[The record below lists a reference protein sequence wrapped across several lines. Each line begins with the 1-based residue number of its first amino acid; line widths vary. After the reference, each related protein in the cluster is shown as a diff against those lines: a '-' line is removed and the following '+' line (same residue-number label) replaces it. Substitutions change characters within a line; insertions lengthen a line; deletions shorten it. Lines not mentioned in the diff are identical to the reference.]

1 MTIGMADID
10 LDGLPPPQAI
20 EELAFESILAE
31 LVADFRARWPDWD
44 MGALETDPIL
54 IALQVAAYR
63 EQNIRERI
71 NEAVRSNILPFAIGG
86 DLDQLAVFYDVVR
99 LEGESDA
106 QFRRRVVLA
115 IAGRSPGGTAERYR
129 SIALSADARI
139 ADVVVW
145 TNPLDPYVRVS
156 VLNTLNNGV
165 PYPEML
171 TAVREA
177 LNASGVLMVND
188 TLIVTGAVKT
198 MVDVAADVWLLPN
211 APQATLDTLAQHLR
225 DAWAAEGG
233 LGRDLTP
240 SWLVARLM
248 RPGVARV
255 DVAAP
260 MNGAAA
266 EFYEAIALGA
276 ITLTDK
282 GRAY

>member
-1 MTIGMADID
+1 MTIGIADID
-10 LDGLPPPQAI
+10 LDGLPPPQTI
-20 EELAFESILAE
+20 EELSFETILAE

-86 DLDQLAVFYDVVR
+86 DLDQLAVFYDLVR
-99 LEGESDA
+99 LNGETDA

-129 SIALSADARI
+129 SIALSVDARI

-145 TNPLDPYVRVS
+145 TNSLEPYVRVS

-177 LNASGVLMVND
+177 LNASSVLMVND
-188 TLIVTGAVKT
+188 TLIVTGAVRT
-198 MVDVAADVWLLPN
+198 TIDVVADVWLLPN
-211 APQATLDTLAQHLR
+211 APQATFDALAQHLR

-255 DVAAP
+255 SVTAP
-260 MNGAAA
+260 INGATA
-266 EFYEAIALGA
+266 EFFEAIALGA

>member
-1 MTIGMADID
+1 MTIGITDID

-20 EELAFESILAE
+20 EELSFETILAE

-86 DLDQLAVFYDVVR
+86 DLDQLAVFYDLVR
-99 LEGESDA
+99 LNGETDA

-129 SIALSADARI
+129 SIALSVDARI

-145 TNPLDPYVRVS
+145 TNSLEPYVRVS

-177 LNASGVLMVND
+177 LNASSVLMVND
-188 TLIVTGAVKT
+188 TLIVTGAVRT
-198 MVDVAADVWLLPN
+198 TIDVVADVWLLPN
-211 APQATLDTLAQHLR
+211 APQATLDTLAQNLR
-225 DAWAAEGG
+225 DAWAVEGG

-255 DVAAP
+255 SVTAP
-260 MNGAAA
+260 INGAAV
-266 EFYEAIALGA
+266 EFFEAIALGA